1 MRKMRPTVAILTDF
15 QTGNFYT
22 AQMEGVLCSRAPES
36 RIVRVTDA
44 VLPQNILHGAFILS
58 QTVPFFPEETIHIA
72 VVDPGVGSQR
82 ELICAVLNESWKRQ
96 RILCP
101 NNGLLSF
108 FLEQNAVAEV
118 FLLEDPVCFRESRG
132 SVSSTF
138 HGRDILAPS
147 AAFLANGGLPEALG
161 SRKTPETLLRLDLP
175 RPRTMRDAET
185 DRVKVFG
192 EVLFADSF
200 GNLVTNITPQDIPSG
215 VSNKELLRNG
225 SVTLGETRF
234 LPARTYADLPPGT
247 PVVLFGSQGFLE
259 LALVNG
265 NLAETQN
272 IHPGTSFCLEP
283 TAENTK
289 TD

>member
-1 MRKMRPTVAILTDF
+1 MPVMPSIVTIMTDF
-15 QTGNFYT
+15 QTGNFYS
-22 AQMEGVLCSRAPES
+22 AQMEGVLCSRAPEA

-82 ELICAVLNESWKRQ
+82 ELVCAVLNENGKRQ

-101 NNGLLSF
+101 NNGILSL
-108 FLEQNAVAEV
+108 FLEQNAVAEA
-118 FLLEDPVCFRESRG
+118 FLLENPVCFRE

-138 HGRDILAPS
+138 HGRDVLAPT

-161 SRKTPETLLRLDLP
+161 RKKDLETLIRLEIS
-175 RPRTMRDAET
+175 RPRLVKDA
-185 DRVKVFG
+185 DSGSVKLLG

-234 LPARTYADLPPGT
+234 LPVRTYADLPPGT

-265 NLAETQN
+265 NLAETPIAKQ
-272 IHPGTSFCLEP
+272 GTPLNLEINGSP
-283 TAENTK
+283 
-289 TD
+289 

>member
-22 AQMEGVLCSRAPES
+22 AQMEGVLCSRAPEV
-36 RIVRVTDA
+36 RVIRVTDA
-44 VLPQNILHGAFILS
+44 VLPQNVLHGAFILA

-82 ELICAVLNESWKRQ
+82 ELVCAVLNESWKRQ

-101 NNGLLSF
+101 NNGILSL
-108 FLEQNAVAEV
+108 FLEQNAVAEA
-118 FLLEDPVCFRESRG
+118 FLLENPVCFRE

-138 HGRDILAPS
+138 HGRDVLAPT

-161 SRKTPETLLRLDLP
+161 RKKDLETLIRLEFS
-175 RPRTMRDAET
+175 RPRLVKDA
-185 DRVKVFG
+185 DSGSVKLLG

-200 GNLVTNITPQDIPSG
+200 GNLVTNITPQDLPFPFCG
-215 VSNKELLRNG
+215 HAL
-225 SVTLGETRF
+225 LGETRYH
-234 LPARTYADLPPGT
+234 PARTYADFPSGT
-247 PVVLFGSQGFLE
+247 PVVLFGSQGALE

-265 NLAETQN
+265 NLAETLN
-272 IHPGTSFCLEP
+272 AVSGTPLCVELKDKKIKVSKRF
-283 TAENTK
+283 
-289 TD
+289 